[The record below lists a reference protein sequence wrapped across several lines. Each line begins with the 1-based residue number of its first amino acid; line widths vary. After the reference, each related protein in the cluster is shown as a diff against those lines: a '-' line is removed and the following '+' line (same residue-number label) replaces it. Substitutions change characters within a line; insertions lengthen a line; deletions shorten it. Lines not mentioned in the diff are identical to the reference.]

1 MIDPLSLADFPAI
14 SKATAP
20 VTIDVAVKGGAATTA
35 AAAATAADDSG
46 ASKK

>member
-35 AAAATAADDSG
+35 AAATAADDSG